1 VETVASVGINQFQA
15 YHIQSIEGQTMTNKQ
30 IRELYDA
37 NPNMT
42 LRELERI
49 TGLDIASLKLILM
62 TEG

>member
-1 VETVASVGINQFQA
+1 
-15 YHIQSIEGQTMTNKQ
+15 MTNKQ

-37 NPNMT
+37 SPNMT